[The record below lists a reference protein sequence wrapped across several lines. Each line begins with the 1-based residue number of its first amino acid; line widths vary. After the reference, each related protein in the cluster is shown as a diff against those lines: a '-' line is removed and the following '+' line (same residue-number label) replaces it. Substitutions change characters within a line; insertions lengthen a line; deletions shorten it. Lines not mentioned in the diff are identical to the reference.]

1 MESDLL
7 EISDEDN
14 DSLILQHQQTLTDA
28 VSTFDP
34 SFFSCS
40 PLHFPTSNSTD
51 VKAQN
56 SRFYS
61 NIDKENF
68 DDSEHKSELQKLSLE
83 PQKMKRKKKG
93 GGYNL
98 RKSLAWDRAFFTEE
112 GVLNSTELSLISGNF
127 SKLSGEKLLA
137 IEEEPVESLSIDSP
151 DLQALEDNLFKELPC
166 NNSNTKV
173 ANKIANSSLR
183 QKSSGSASRSAV
195 KQNVL
200 SIHDVNRS
208 GSKRSGCPRPVM
220 SSAYPS

>member
-7 EISDEDN
+7 EISEEDN
-14 DSLILQHQQTLTDA
+14 DSLVLQHPRTLTDA

-40 PLHFPTSNSTD
+40 PLHFPTSNPTD

-56 SRFYS
+56 PSFSS
-61 NIDKENF
+61 NINKENI
-68 DDSEHKSELQKLSLE
+68 DDTEHKSELQKLCLE

-127 SKLSGEKLLA
+127 SELSGEKLLA
-137 IEEEPVESLSIDSP
+137 IEEEPGESLSSGSP
-151 DLQALEDNLFKELPC
+151 DLQAIENNLFKELPC

-173 ANKIANSSLR
+173 ASKVANSSLR
-183 QKSSGSASRSAV
+183 QKTSGSASQSVV

-208 GSKRSGCPRPVM
+208 GSKRSGCPRPVT